1 MVEPGRSAVARRACV
16 RTVHHARG
24 ASAADALSRSH
35 SLARSHVRCT
45 QAIAVAVSGSYAYVA
60 AYHSN
65 SLVVVDI
72 SNPASLVIRGSVVS
86 SSLLNGVRVALS
98 FAHHACPRGASAA
111 DVLSRSHL
119 LVLTCCAHTG
129 SCPRCERLVRLRRGV
144 SW

>member
-45 QAIAVAVSGSYAYVA
+45 QAIAVAVSGSYAYVTA
-60 AYHSN
+60 WISN

-72 SNPASLVIRGSVVS
+72 SNSASPAIRGSVVS
-86 SSLLNGVRVALS
+86 SSLLDQVRVARS
-98 FAHHACPRGASAA
+98 CIHHASTRGATA
-111 DVLSRSHL
+111 
-119 LVLTCCAHTG
+119 C
-129 SCPRCERLVRLRRGV
+129 
-144 SW
+144 